1 MISYTRISYKN
12 ILSVGNQPIVID
24 LSKNQRTLVTGKNG
38 QGKSLMADAL
48 CFALYGKAFRK
59 IKKDQLV
66 NSINKRKLEVELD
79 FNIGSVEY
87 KIIRGISPNRFEIYV
102 NGKLKNQEA
111 AAKEYQAYLEQNI
124 LGMSEKTF
132 RQIVILGSTS
142 YIPFMKLTAA
152 DRRNVVENLLDIQIF
167 SFMNQVLK
175 GRVSSLM
182 NVYRNVEDTLRM
194 SDKSLDL
201 KRDHLDEV
209 RSMTDQRRQDNIYKI
224 TELEKLNI
232 VRNQQI
238 IKAKDQVSKL
248 QNILVAD
255 TNTTLQNKLAKLR
268 GFQTQIGSNIRKF
281 QKDIKFYNDTDV
293 CPTCSQLIDNN
304 LKNLKI
310 DKNNES
316 ILESKNAAIQIITSI
331 SEVEV
336 QLQEFT
342 HQLEAINKINRDI
355 SNIEFE
361 INHTG
366 SNIDSLNA
374 ENKTIGDTTDLS
386 SKEDEIAELAK
397 CVTELKNQRSV
408 LIVEGNQYTIL
419 ADLIKEGGIKTK
431 IIKNYL
437 PVINTLIRKY
447 LKILDFNINFT
458 FDETFNEI
466 IKARNRDIFS
476 YANFSEGEKLRI
488 DLCLLFTWREI
499 AKLKNSANTNLI
511 LFDEIGSNSLD
522 DEGLDAFMRIIS
534 AEDGPNVFVISHNAT
549 MIDRFTASIV
559 VEKRG
564 HFTMITE
571 Q

>member
-182 NVYRNVEDTLRM
+182 NVYRDVEDTLRI

-293 CPTCSQLIDNN
+293 CPTCSQLIDND